1 MSIYV
6 EDIFKNILL
15 MVEAVKSVWR
25 IWVVSLIL
33 AIRLVLVSEAP
44 NIYVSWIDQTGG
56 CQKGEGWRD
65 EWKNK
70 D

>member
-33 AIRLVLVSEAP
+33 AIRLVFVSEAP
-44 NIYVSWIDQTGG
+44 NIYVSWIISRISLLSVFETCGLTYMF
-56 CQKGEGWRD
+56 
-65 EWKNK
+65 
-70 D
+70 